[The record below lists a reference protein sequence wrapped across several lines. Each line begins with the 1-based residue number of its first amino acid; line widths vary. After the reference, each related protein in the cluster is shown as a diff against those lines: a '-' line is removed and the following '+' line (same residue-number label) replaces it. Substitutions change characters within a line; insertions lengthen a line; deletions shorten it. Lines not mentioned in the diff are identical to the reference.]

1 MADDQNP
8 ELPLGGPNGKDATP
22 PGGRGTN
29 LIPVNIEDEMRRSYL
44 DYSMS
49 VIIGRALPDI
59 RDGFKPVHRRILYTL
74 HEMGL
79 EFNKK
84 YSKCAKVVGQAM
96 GVYHPHGDSAIY
108 DTMVRLAQ
116 PFSLRYPMVDGQ
128 GNFGSVDGDPPA
140 AMRYTECRMTRIAS
154 LMLADIDQD
163 TVDFV
168 PNYDERTM
176 EPTVLP
182 TRVPN
187 LIVNASN
194 GVAVA

>member
-8 ELPLGGPNGKDATP
+8 LLPSNHVSMHQ
-22 PGGRGTN
+22 PGTR
-29 LIPVNIEDEMRRSYL
+29 LIPINIEDEMKRSYL

-59 RDGFKPVHRRILYTL
+59 RDGFKPVHRRILYTM

-84 YSKCAKVVGQAM
+84 YAKCAKVVGQAM

-116 PFSLRYPMVDGQ
+116 PFSMRYPWWMARGTSVRSMVIHPRPC
-128 GNFGSVDGDPPA
+128 VTPRP
-140 AMRYTECRMTRIAS
+140 
-154 LMLADIDQD
+154 
-163 TVDFV
+163 V
-168 PNYDERTM
+168 
-176 EPTVLP
+176 
-182 TRVPN
+182 
-187 LIVNASN
+187 
-194 GVAVA
+194 